1 MINRNKGTHSYDK
14 AVNIDNNKIISN
26 FRKEHKLK
34 IYTSPKMIKLTKEK
48 NLEQKNINEIKKEPV
63 EKNKIISSNF
73 EQSKTAYNSPD
84 KDEFELCLSKKNK
97 NKINFSLKED
107 NNKFEE
113 KKLMNLHTIKNK
125 INAKNKDYQLWEKDN
140 HIEVIWSYDLYIQK
154 LMYIHMN
161 PVVQEIVEKPEN
173 YLYSSARDY
182 CGEKG
187 LIDVIVEK

>member
-48 NLEQKNINEIKKEPV
+48 NLEQKNTNEIKKEPV

-113 KKLMNLHTIKNK
+113 KNEIETLGPTFLKKDIKKGKEEGN
-125 INAKNKDYQLWEKDN
+125 ILFFHIEKD
-140 HIEVIWSYDLYIQK
+140 VFTL
-154 LMYIHMN
+154 
-161 PVVQEIVEKPEN
+161 
-173 YLYSSARDY
+173 
-182 CGEKG
+182 
-187 LIDVIVEK
+187 LIK